1 MPSSAR
7 PRARAAR
14 DRPRADEAAG
24 PEGQSGAAAHQHVDV
39 GGRGVVAR
47 GRCRRGAL
55 HMRNRARAVVCG
67 LGRGRDGDGAG
78 QRGRDEQ
85 SDEGLHDNPRSEDE
99 QTDASTVGPGPRAVH
114 LQDDVFR
121 CARSDVFASAAR
133 YSDGGVARLEPRL
146 RRPRGRAGRARR
158 RDGGGARGHAGPRAR
173 GRRGRRGQEPARRG
187 ADRARR
193 RATAIGSSSGSAS
206 GSTRRRSRCCP

>member
-24 PEGQSGAAAHQHVDV
+24 PEGQSGAAAHQRVDV
-39 GGRGVVAR
+39 GGRAVVAR

-55 HMRNRARAVVCG
+55 DMRNRARAVVCG

-85 SDEGLHDNPRSEDE
+85 RDEGLHDNPRSEDE
-99 QTDASTVGPGPRAVH
+99 QTDASTVGLRRAANIC
-114 LQDDVFR
+114 R
-121 CARSDVFASAAR
+121 TTYFAAPQRRICHAAR

-158 RDGGGARGHAGPRAR
+158 RDGGGARGQAGPRAR
-173 GRRGRRGQEPARRG
+173 GRRGRRGQEPARRR
-187 ADRARR
+187 ADRVRPRR
-193 RATAIGSSSGSAS
+193 RRPDPRSGSAS